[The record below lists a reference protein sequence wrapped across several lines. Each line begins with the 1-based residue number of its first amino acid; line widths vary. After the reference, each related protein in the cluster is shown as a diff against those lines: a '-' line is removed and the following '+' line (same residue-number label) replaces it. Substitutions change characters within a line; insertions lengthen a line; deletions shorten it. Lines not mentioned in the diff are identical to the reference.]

1 MSFKHNSIRMIL
13 RTFQGSLGLLT
24 RKFRLNHGVT
34 VFLFHSVTDQPSEYL
49 RTTGMWTTNSNFK
62 KQIKWIMRNFEIIP
76 ITRLLS
82 PKSIPENSAIITFDD
97 AWLGSYEAISEILI
111 PDNIPVCYFINFGS
125 IIDRVDC
132 NAATQYAQRD
142 LETYPSSSDV
152 SESAENW
159 LIYSRDIDF
168 ADFQGPLMSYEQ
180 LSELSENHLI
190 TLGNHLYH
198 HHDSNR
204 ISDEFFTNQLLLNQ
218 RLIDQFG
225 SKKKFFAFPFGA
237 ASLNFEDRHL
247 SILMKENF
255 DLVFST
261 DSRRLPEFKVVP
273 SHIPRIHFS
282 PLDCSKSDF
291 WWATFKNQLF
301 R

>member
-13 RTFQGSLGLLT
+13 RTFQGSLGFFT
-24 RKFRLNHGVT
+24 RKLRLNHGVT

-62 KQIKWIMRNFEIIP
+62 KQIKWIKKNFEIIP

-97 AWLGSYEAISEILI
+97 AWLGSYEAISKILI
-111 PDNIPVCYFINFGS
+111 PDNVPVCYFINFGS
-125 IIDRVDC
+125 IFDRVDC
-132 NAATQYAQRD
+132 NAATQYTQRD
-142 LETYPSSSDV
+142 LETDPSPSD
-152 SESAENW
+152 ALKGGENW
-159 LIYSRDIDF
+159 LIYSRDTNF
-168 ADFQGPLMSYEQ
+168 VVFQGPLMSYEQ
-180 LSELSENHLI
+180 LSELSENHLV

-198 HHDSNR
+198 HHDSNKV
-204 ISDEFFTNQLLLNQ
+204 SDEFFTNQLLINQ

-225 SKKKFFAFPFGA
+225 LKKRIFAFPFGA
-237 ASLNFEDRHL
+237 ANLNFEDRHL

-255 DLVFST
+255 ELVFSS
-261 DSRRLPEFKVVP
+261 DSRRMSEFKMIP

-282 PLDCSKSDF
+282 PLDRSESDF
-291 WWATFKNQLF
+291 WWATFKNQLI